1 MTSFTVIVKTRGVAT
16 TFLSDFAS
24 SVHGARLLLSE
35 GGKRVRSLGFT
46 RPSCIFSMDLSQTQC
61 HTDKGHRIGLKKSK
75 G

>member
-46 RPSCIFSMDLSQTQC
+46 RPSCIFSMDLSLGIVTETLFC
-61 HTDKGHRIGLKKSK
+61 LFFVFSRNS
-75 G
+75 